1 MAIISANNDPK
12 HYGNTQF
19 RYGTVYIIITFVA
32 LVFLNL
38 YCSNACQRSFYQS
51 KRSEVTARA
60 KLLGHTLEDLEVLS
74 HDQADQIISSSS
86 ANDELFIVLFDKNGQ
101 RIFQNGDTGYDT
113 PLLDDL
119 QKAFNGNDLFLW
131 TYRDRVTRSEIA
143 IPLYHKGMI
152 TGTLYVMETDPVQ
165 GALIVSL
172 QRMIL
177 SITVVL
183 ELVVILFT
191 YIFATAFSRRTRSI
205 MGSMEILKQGDY
217 SHRVALGGSDELTY
231 LADEINELTERLETS
246 ERKRRQ
252 FISDAS
258 HELKTP
264 LASIK
269 LLTDSILQ
277 NADLDPMIVR
287 EFVSDIGDESE
298 RLIRLSEKM
307 LSLTRGEAQENEPQ
321 EVILME
327 PTIARV
333 VTMLSIH
340 AEANNVTIFTDLR
353 DDVPILVR
361 EDDLYQIAFN
371 LAENGI
377 KYNVPGGVLQLRL
390 KHEGG
395 YGILIVEDSGTGI
408 PEDAINHIYE
418 RFYRVDK
425 ARSRATGGIG
435 LGLSIVRTMV
445 DRNKGSIHVESTF
458 GQGTRFTVRFPA
470 YRPEGEQA

>member
-1 MAIISANNDPK
+1 
-12 HYGNTQF
+12 
-19 RYGTVYIIITFVA
+19 
-32 LVFLNL
+32 
-38 YCSNACQRSFYQS
+38 
-51 KRSEVTARA
+51 
-60 KLLGHTLEDLEVLS
+60 
-74 HDQADQIISSSS
+74 
-86 ANDELFIVLFDKNGQ
+86 
-101 RIFQNGDTGYDT
+101 
-113 PLLDDL
+113 
-119 QKAFNGNDLFLW
+119 
-131 TYRDRVTRSEIA
+131 
-143 IPLYHKGMI
+143 
-152 TGTLYVMETDPVQ
+152 
-165 GALIVSL
+165 
-172 QRMIL
+172 
-177 SITVVL
+177 
-183 ELVVILFT
+183 
-191 YIFATAFSRRTRSI
+191 
-205 MGSMEILKQGDY
+205 
-217 SHRVALGGSDELTY
+217 
-231 LADEINELTERLETS
+231 
-246 ERKRRQ
+246 
-252 FISDAS
+252 
-258 HELKTP
+258 
-264 LASIK
+264 
-269 LLTDSILQ
+269 
-277 NADLDPMIVR
+277 
-287 EFVSDIGDESE
+287 
-298 RLIRLSEKM
+298 
-307 LSLTRGEAQENEPQ
+307 
-321 EVILME
+321 ME